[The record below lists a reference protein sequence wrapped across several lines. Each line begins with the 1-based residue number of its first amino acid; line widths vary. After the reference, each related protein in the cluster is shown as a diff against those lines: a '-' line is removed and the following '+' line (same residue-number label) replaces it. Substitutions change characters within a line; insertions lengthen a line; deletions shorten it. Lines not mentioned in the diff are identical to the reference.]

1 MHRLQTVQLYK
12 FVHFYEFQ
20 MKNVNFFILKK
31 LVLRKFSSDL
41 QLFSLEINIY
51 YLLVVIFLNLFS
63 PFSRIIAHFPIIII
77 RISASYFPLSSSQ
90 IAIFVLNARKKP
102 AHR

>member
-1 MHRLQTVQLYK
+1 MHILQTVQLYE

-63 PFSRIIAHFPIIII
+63 PFSRIIVHFPIIII
-77 RISASYFPLSSSQ
+77 KISTSRFPLSSLQ
-90 IAIFVLNARKKP
+90 IAIFALNARKKP